1 MGNSNEV
8 VAQYVSEEEFNQIL
22 ISEKLLRE
30 TKKKILLTNID
41 GRFWNCGIDT
51 KTALQIYNHMMNY
64 EIGSWHLTILRIRYL
79 YSWYS
84 NSKC

>member
-22 ISEKLLRE
+22 IFEKLLRE
-30 TKKKILLTNID
+30 TKLKILLTRID
-41 GRFWNCGIDT
+41 GRFWNCRIDT
-51 KTALQIYNHMMNY
+51 KTALQIYDSMMKY
-64 EIGSWHLTILRIRYL
+64 EVGWWHLKILRIRYL

-84 NSKC
+84 NSKS